1 MSALGAT
8 TPEERLKAI
17 GAGPRRVVV
26 STATGRLTAR
36 YDGGLLTPLTRR
48 GIFSVHRHGQTRMA
62 GILLLSTVLTEFRG
76 AGPGGT
82 VWEKA
87 AAARGRRPRRA
98 PSRDRRR
105 PAQGAQAPARR
116 RARAPRA
123 RDRHRPRGLVAA
135 YIRRT
140 SERFYAARRGTRI
153 GSNPR
158 NHAPLVDP
166 RAAPYHPRICFGSR
180 GGRQF
185 ESDRPD

>member
-62 GILLLSTVLTEFRG
+62 GILSTVLTEFRG

-82 VWEKA
+82 VWEKLQRLDDA
-87 AAARGRRPRRA
+87 ALGGLLVAIADDRPRVRKLQLA
-98 PSRDRRR
+98 DARERLELGIVTDRE
-105 PAQGAQAPARR
+105 
-116 RARAPRA
+116 
-123 RDRHRPRGLVAA
+123 D
-135 YIRRT
+135 
-140 SERFYAARRGTRI
+140 
-153 GSNPR
+153 
-158 NHAPLVDP
+158 
-166 RAAPYHPRICFGSR
+166 
-180 GGRQF
+180 
-185 ESDRPD
+185 

>member
-26 STATGRLTAR
+26 STAAGRLTAR

-82 VWEKA
+82 VWEKLQRLEDA
-87 AAARGRRPRRA
+87 ALGGLLVAIAD
-98 PSRDRRR
+98 DRRR
-105 PAQGAQAPARR
+105 VRKLQLADARER
-116 RARAPRA
+116 LELGIVT
-123 RDRHRPRGLVAA
+123 DR
-135 YIRRT
+135 
-140 SERFYAARRGTRI
+140 E
-153 GSNPR
+153 
-158 NHAPLVDP
+158 D
-166 RAAPYHPRICFGSR
+166 
-180 GGRQF
+180 
-185 ESDRPD
+185 